1 MKLTN
6 INTILLYISLIL
18 AIAILFSI
26 IFGCFFKKSKIEK
39 FATESKATDLTE
51 KKKGDNKKG
60 GADKKPEDKKEVS
73 KTEDDKT
80 KSKLSHFES
89 SIVDG
94 LSTGKMSSKDLE
106 KFIQNGKFTK
116 DNLENMISYIEQKQQ
131 EKK

>member
-26 IFGCFFKKSKIEK
+26 IFGCFFKKRKIEN
-39 FATESKATDLTE
+39 FATESKANDVAE
-51 KKKGDNKKG
+51 KKKGDNKK
-60 GADKKPEDKKEVS
+60 DDDKKEAS
-73 KTEDDKT
+73 KTDDDKT

-106 KFIQNGKFTK
+106 KYIQNGKFTK
-116 DNLENMISYIEQKQQ
+116 DNLENMISYIEEKQKD
-131 EKK
+131 KK